1 VGAGVSETGHAP
13 LNLIL
18 SKKKRKRK
26 PKGQSRMDN
35 PEKTE
40 GAIKNGQS
48 REKKTGN
55 VSEDRN
61 QTYKKASCYLI
72 MLPNF
77 PQIIRSVIIIKM

>member
-1 VGAGVSETGHAP
+1 
-13 LNLIL
+13 
-18 SKKKRKRK
+18 
-26 PKGQSRMDN
+26 MDN

>member
-1 VGAGVSETGHAP
+1 
-13 LNLIL
+13 
-18 SKKKRKRK
+18 
-26 PKGQSRMDN
+26 MDN

-40 GAIKNGQS
+40 GEIKNGQS

-61 QTYKKASCYLI
+61 QTYKKASRYLI

-77 PQIIRSVIIIKM
+77 PQIILSVIII